1 MTREDRTKLYLI
13 MAHLGGVAT
22 IGVILSFAL
31 DWPDFVK
38 GLSIGLMIVPLC
50 VMLIRRFRD
59 EYIET
64 LWQSG
69 TSLAFAAMVF
79 GFLFLPALEGF
90 YDGLT
95 GNQDAVRDITA
106 DVAVFTAI
114 FAFYI
119 GFHFRWLR
127 GLR

>member
-1 MTREDRTKLYLI
+1 MTLEQSTKMYLT
-13 MAHLGGVAT
+13 MAHLGGLAT
-22 IGVILSFAL
+22 ISVILVFAFHL
-31 DWPDFVK
+31 PDFVK
-38 GLSIGLMIVPLC
+38 GLSMVLMVVPLC
-50 VMLIRRFRD
+50 VMLVGRFRD

-95 GNQDAVRDITA
+95 GNQGEVRDITA
-106 DVAVFTAI
+106 DTAVFSAI
-114 FAFYI
+114 LAFYI
-119 GFHFRWLR
+119 GFHYHWLR

>member
-1 MTREDRTKLYLI
+1 MTAEKRTKIYLAQ
-13 MAHLGGVAT
+13 AHVGALAT
-22 IGVILSFAL
+22 IGVVSSFAL
-31 DWPDFVK
+31 GLPDFVK
-38 GLSIGLMIVPLC
+38 GLSIGLMIIPLIG
-50 VMLIRRFRD
+50 MLIRRFRD

-79 GFLFLPALEGF
+79 GFLILPALEGF

-95 GNQDAVRDITA
+95 GNENGRDIPA
-106 DVAVFTAI
+106 EVAGFAAI
-114 FAFYI
+114 VAFYA

>member
-1 MTREDRTKLYLI
+1 MTREDRTKLYLT
-13 MAHLGGVAT
+13 MAHVGGVAT
-22 IGVILSFAL
+22 ISVILSFGL
-31 DWPDFVK
+31 DWPAFVK
-38 GLSIGLMIVPLC
+38 GLSIGLMVVPLA

-90 YDGLT
+90 LDGLA
-95 GNQDAVRDITA
+95 GNKGKVRDITA
-106 DVAVFTAI
+106 DVAVFAAI
-114 FAFYI
+114 LAFYI
-119 GFHFRWLR
+119 EFHFRWLR

>member
-1 MTREDRTKLYLI
+1 MTREERTKLYLI
-13 MAHLGGVAT
+13 MAHLGGLAT
-22 IGVILSFAL
+22 LSVFL
-31 DWPDFVK
+31 TFGLELPDFFK
-38 GLSIGLMIVPLC
+38 GLSIGLMVVPLI

-69 TSLAFAAMVF
+69 TSLAFAALVF
-79 GFLFLPALEGF
+79 GFLALPFLEGF

-95 GNQDAVRDITA
+95 GNESGRDIPA
-106 DVAVFTAI
+106 EIAGFAAI
-114 FAFYI
+114 VAFYA
-119 GFHFRWLR
+119 GFHIRWMR